1 MKNIL
6 TALTIYAMLSSGASA
21 QTKLTLEECYIKA
34 RENFPLI
41 KQKEYVAKSKDYSVS
56 NVWKGYFP
64 QVTISG
70 QTTYQSDVTAL
81 PITIPGMTI
90 ESLTKDQYKAVAD
103 VTQVIYDGGVMSNQA
118 DIQRSNAEIDDQKVE
133 IELLKVKDRINQ
145 IYFGILLLNEQL
157 VQTDLIKKD
166 LNASLDKLNAALT
179 NGTATKPNVD
189 ILKAELLKTVQREIE
204 LKSSRKSFIDMLG
217 LLINQRLEE
226 SQKLEQPVIQ
236 NISETEEINRP
247 ELKLYTT
254 QKNLIDNQS
263 GLTLSKILPKA
274 SLFFQGGYGKP
285 TLNMLKNDFD
295 WYYIAGARLTWSI
308 SNLYTF
314 GNENEI
320 SKLNKK
326 SIDAQKET
334 FLLNTNLSLK
344 QQSSEIEKLNKLI
357 KVDGEIISIRTS
369 VKESAKAQL
378 ENGVITSNDFIRE
391 LNAEDQ
397 AKQNLT
403 IHTIQLL
410 LAQQNYRITTGN

>member
-6 TALTIYAMLSSGASA
+6 TALTIYAMLSSGVSA
-21 QTKLTLEECYIKA
+21 QTKLTLEECYTKA
-34 RENFPLI
+34 RENYPLI
-41 KQKEYVAKSKDYSVS
+41 KQKEYVAKSKDYNVS

-64 QVTISG
+64 QITISG
-70 QTTYQSDVTAL
+70 QATYQSDVTSL
-81 PITIPGMTI
+81 PISIPGMII

-103 VTQVIYDGGVMSNQA
+103 VTQVIYDGGVMSAQA
-118 DIQRSNAEIDDQKVE
+118 DIQKATADADDQKIE

-166 LNASLDKLNAALT
+166 LNASFNKLNAALA

-236 NISETEEINRP
+236 NVSGIDGINRP
-247 ELKLYTT
+247 ELKLYTW

-263 GLTLSKILPKA
+263 GLTFAKILPKA

-285 TLNMLKNDFD
+285 TLNMLKNEFD

-320 SKLNKK
+320 TELNKK
-326 SIDAQKET
+326 SVDAQKET

-344 QQSSEIEKLNKLI
+344 QQNSEIEKLNKLI
-357 KVDGEIISIRTS
+357 MVDEEIISIRIS

-378 ENGVITSNDFIRE
+378 ENGVITSNDFLRE

-397 AKQNLT
+397 AKQNLA